1 MAEDLHD
8 AFDFRVL
15 GRMEVFRGR
24 HLLHV
29 SGKKP
34 LGVLALLLIN
44 RNSPVSSDV
53 LIDALW
59 GENPPASARRSL
71 QTHIWQLRQDLELSG
86 DQADTVLT
94 TQGSAYQ
101 IQISGEQIDSWRF
114 AHLVEDA
121 RRYRKQNNLQRS
133 SEMLTEALALWRGPA
148 FADLRYEEFA
158 QPEIRRLE
166 ELHRHALEE
175 QIELELQL
183 GRHGEIIGTLQ
194 SLVAQ
199 EPVHEIFW
207 KQLVL
212 ALYRSGRE
220 TEALAAYDNAVETL
234 AKEIGVTPGKKL
246 RELRSR
252 IETGDPHLDW
262 TPPAEST
269 RLDDVPS
276 NNLPHLMG
284 KPIGRESE
292 LRSLLGLL
300 DGSRLVTITGPGGV
314 GKTMLALTVA
324 EKAISDFKDGI
335 WLVDF
340 APIQDAR
347 SVARGV
353 ASALGVENQRSNW
366 LQSTLE
372 SLRDRQTLLLLDNC
386 EHVKSSV
393 SRLVEDILQYSPQVK
408 VLATSRE
415 PLGTYGE
422 TISTLAPLDMNEAV
436 ELLVQRT
443 KAGGLGLEQVDDQA
457 LERLCE
463 RLDRLPLAVEIAAGR
478 LRHMSVNEMIDN
490 LDDRFSILTTGSSTL
505 SRHQT
510 LEATVDFSY
519 DLLDPDIQREFRAL
533 SVFTGGFTLD
543 TAESFSGERAIEAV
557 GSLIDKS
564 LLNADT
570 SVEPTRYRMLETIRT
585 YGLERLDETG
595 ELQETRRTHLAWA
608 VEFASK
614 ARRGLGG
621 EDEVH
626 WIRAID
632 SELDNLRA
640 AMEWAIDD
648 ALVES
653 GLLIFGALHEY
664 WDVKAIRE
672 GSWWADLL
680 LAADTDDVD
689 ARVLGWALLTSG
701 ILTARMGRGTEA
713 KNQLDRARTVFDELG
728 NASAAGLTSILWT
741 FFAPTEQE
749 LAHRERISDLL
760 EMMRDEKAAGF
771 LVMGLTYA
779 CGKALEL
786 QDWAWLEALV
796 EDLEQAL
803 SFVPNTRAL
812 GHLYEF
818 QAELLVHEGS
828 TDEAVSY
835 VLSALDT
842 YQDLGCRLCT
852 SHGLLSS
859 ARCAI
864 ELDARQVAAHSIG
877 SASAIAAQSGWEAPE
892 QFRLGELMYLRDEWP
907 EEWTAGYQSPP
918 DEAIE
923 YVHSALGIR

>member
-1 MAEDLHD
+1 MAEDFHD

-15 GRMEVFRGR
+15 GHLEVFRDGR
-24 HLLHV
+24 LLYV

-34 LGVLALLLIN
+34 LSILALLLIN
-44 RNSPVSSDV
+44 RNRPVSSDA

-59 GENPPASARRSL
+59 GESPPTTAAKSL
-71 QTHIWQLRQDLELSG
+71 QTHIWQLRQDLGLSG
-86 DQADTVLT
+86 DQTDTVLT
-94 TQGSAYQ
+94 TQGSAYR
-101 IQISGEQIDSWRF
+101 IQLSEKQIDSWRF

-121 RRYRKQNNLQRS
+121 RRFRKRNNPGRA

-166 ELHRHALEE
+166 ELRLHALEE
-175 QIELELQL
+175 QVEVDLEL
-183 GRHGEIIGTLQ
+183 GRHGEIIGKLQ
-194 SLVAQ
+194 SLVAE
-199 EPVHEIFW
+199 EPIHELFW
-207 KQLVL
+207 MQLVL

-234 AKEIGVTPGKKL
+234 DKEIGVAPGKKL
-246 RELRSR
+246 RELKSK

-262 TPPAEST
+262 TPPDGI
-269 RLDDVPS
+269 RLDDVPP

-284 KPIGRESE
+284 DLIGRELE
-292 LRSLLGLL
+292 LQSVVDLV
-300 DGSRLVTITGPGGV
+300 DGSRLVTITGTGGV
-314 GKTMLALTVA
+314 GKTTLALTVA
-324 EKAISDFKDGI
+324 KKALNDYRDGI

-353 ASALGVENQRSNW
+353 ASVLGVENRRSDW

-372 SLRDRQTLLLLDNC
+372 VLRDRQTLLVLDNC
-386 EHVKSSV
+386 EHVRSSV
-393 SRLVEDILQYSPQVK
+393 ARLVEHILQSSPRVT

-422 TISTLAPLDMNEAV
+422 TILTLSPLDIDEAV
-436 ELLVQRT
+436 ELLVRRT
-443 KAGGLGLEQVDDQA
+443 GVGGLSLEQVDDQA
-457 LERLCE
+457 LARLCE

-478 LRHMSVNEMIDN
+478 LRHMSVNEMIN
-490 LDDRFSILTTGSSTL
+490 KLDDRFSILTTGSSTL

-510 LEATVDFSY
+510 LEATVEFSY
-519 DLLDPDIQREFRAL
+519 DLLDPHIQREFRAL

-570 SVEPTRYRMLETIRT
+570 SVDPTRYRMLETIRT
-585 YGLERLDETG
+585 YGLERLNETG
-595 ELQETRRTHLAWA
+595 KLQETRGAHLAWA
-608 VEFASK
+608 VDFASN
-614 ARRGLGG
+614 ARRGLAG
-621 EDEVH
+621 EDESH

-640 AMEWAIDD
+640 AMEWALDN
-648 ALVES
+648 ARVES

-672 GSWWADLL
+672 GTWWADLL
-680 LAADTDDVD
+680 LPASTDDID
-689 ARVLGWALLTSG
+689 ERVLGWALLTSG
-701 ILTARMGRGTEA
+701 ILTARMGRGAEA
-713 KNQLDRARTVFDELG
+713 KSQLDKARAVFDGLG
-728 NASAAGLTSILWT
+728 NASAARLTTILWT
-741 FFAPTEQE
+741 FFAPIEQA
-749 LAHRERISDLL
+749 LAHRERISDVLDV
-760 EMMRDEKAAGF
+760 MRDEKAVGY

-779 CGKALEL
+779 CGKALEFR
-786 QDWAWLEALV
+786 DWDWFEGLV
-796 EDLEQAL
+796 EELGQTL

-812 GHLYEF
+812 GHLDEF
-818 QAELLVHEGS
+818 QADLMVHKGYA
-828 TDEAVSY
+828 DEAVSY
-835 VLSALDT
+835 LLSALDT

-852 SHGLLSS
+852 AHGLVSS

-864 ELDARQVAAHSIG
+864 ELDTRQVAAHSIG
-877 SASAIAAQSGWEAPE
+877 AASAIAAQSGWEAPE
-892 QFRLGELMYLRDEWP
+892 QFRLEELMYLRDEWP
-907 EEWTAGYQSPP
+907 KDWAAGFQSPP

-923 YVHSALGIR
+923 FVHSAFDIR